1 MSQPEDIQILV
12 NARLQQAH
20 NALAE
25 GQLLLEGKFYKGSI
39 NRIYYAMFYAVLAL
53 LVTRQLGTSKHTGAI
68 SLFDREFV
76 KPGIFSKEMSVWL
89 HSVFERRLEADY
101 AELIDISFEEAQD
114 CYRQASEFLAQV
126 QTFISELDFSAL
138 GQS

>member
-12 NARLQQAH
+12 NARLRQAQD
-20 NALAE
+20 ALAE

-76 KPGIFSKEMSVWL
+76 KPGIFSKEMSAWL

-101 AELIDISFEEAQD
+101 AELIDISFEEAQE

-126 QTFISELDFSAL
+126 QTFISELNLSEL